1 MQEAYPVL
9 RRDDPGSDKHSPSWT
24 ARALHFSSSRALL
37 VPYFTRLVRVPRYLG
52 TCISQQETNFS
63 FEAMTSTMH
72 GSKFRSVE
80 RPIFLAI
87 NHGANRDVYGG
98 LDYTMLLSAHTH
110 RIDVTNVLA
119 HSISRSRIRAVDEY
133 E

>member
-1 MQEAYPVL
+1 MQAQFNRMSTKVDI
-9 RRDDPGSDKHSPSWT
+9 RSGAQRDT
-24 ARALHFSSSRALL
+24 
-37 VPYFTRLVRVPRYLG
+37 Y
-52 TCISQQETNFS
+52 S

-72 GSKFRSVE
+72 GSKFRSTQ

-110 RIDVTNVLA
+110 RIDVTSVLA
-119 HSISRSRIRAVDEY
+119 HSTTAPFFSF
-133 E
+133 